1 MKEISEEQ
9 LYSYFLETL
18 NCCGTFLLDR
28 NDDEIEYLIFEVFD
42 INVRTFFYCD
52 TLIKLLT
59 NKRISIETYEK
70 AERVRCLYL
79 STEGTDLWSI
89 NGIRESDIW
98 KEIFNLCDDIRKDKI
113 IKE

>member
-9 LYSYFLETL
+9 LHSFFLETL
-18 NCCGTFLLDR
+18 NCCGSFLLDR

-70 AERVRCLYL
+70 AVKVRCLYL
-79 STEGTDLWSI
+79 SIVGTDLWSI
-89 NGIRESDIW
+89 KGIRESDIW
-98 KEIFNLCDDIRKDKI
+98 KEIFNLCDDIRRNEI